1 MRDIG
6 KNIRDLRVQKGM
18 SQEELAGSLFV
29 TRQTISNYE
38 NGKTRPDVEM
48 IMKIAEIFGTDAN
61 AVLYGPPVPE
71 EKRTVRRRVII
82 SSAMLLTLA
91 VAAIVLYPISMDIQR
106 RYYIVLLRYLL
117 KVLLI
122 PLLAAVLGWW
132 IVNAAMMLLKIKQLN
147 ESQMKKMKW
156 ILFILLVFCVI
167 LNLPNIIILFQA
179 VFHITEV
186 YFPGMLM
193 LAYVS
198 FLCPCVCLFLGGV
211 LRIIGIPRFS
221 FPQKISSEE

>member
-61 AVLYGPPVPE
+61 TVLYGPPVPE
-71 EKRTVRRRVII
+71 EKRTVLRRFII
-82 SSAMLLTLA
+82 SSAILLALVA
-91 VAAIVLYPISMDIQR
+91 AAIVLYPISMDIQR
-106 RYYIVLLRYLL
+106 RYYIILPRYLL

-122 PLLAAVLGWW
+122 PLLTVTLGWW
-132 IVNAAMMLLKIKQLN
+132 IVNAAMTLLKIGQLN
-147 ESQMKKMKW
+147 ESRMKKVKW
-156 ILFILLVFCVI
+156 ILFILLAFCAI
-167 LNLPNIIILFQA
+167 LNLPNIVILFQA
-179 VFHITEV
+179 LFHIDEV
-186 YFPGMLM
+186 YFPGLQML
-193 LAYVS
+193 VKVG
-198 FLCPCVCLFLGGV
+198 FLCPYVCLFLGGV
-211 LRIIGIPRFS
+211 LRIAGIPRFS
-221 FPQKISSEE
+221 SPQRISSEE